1 MKDMFIFGEVMNR
14 IEVQNKQG
22 SFTSVLKLSRI
33 LIRFLRLMEGEK
45 GRETERQK
53 QTLPGKEDE

>member
-45 GRETERQK
+45 GRETDRQK